1 MNEKLVVIQTKNIL
15 RWGCAVFV
23 TTNNVTNT
31 LPWADLMNI
40 VTHIKY
46 QNFLAA
52 GNVPIDVDLS
62 THPTTLVIGVN
73 GAGKSTLHEAICFGW
88 FGKPLRKINKPAL
101 VNWINGR
108 DCLVELDWT
117 VPNGTA
123 YKVRR
128 GIKPNIFEILKN
140 GVLEPIPSNLDDYQA
155 HLERIIKLNYK
166 SFMQV
171 VVLGGSS
178 YVPFMRLTTS
188 ARRDIIEDLLD
199 IEVFSAMNVL
209 VKEDVSELKGSLEK
223 NTTSRTLLD
232 QQVGM
237 AKEFEDHLVEDTKQ
251 RVAEIDVA
259 LTQTTGAITT
269 LMAQRDAYVVA
280 LKPFDAVKETVKTT
294 RAKVT
299 EYEQTLNKLHAKT
312 DKETAKTLNTLQG
325 QRDAEAESLLVELR
339 GRQKRDAKERSFY
352 TDHDECPTCE
362 QGITEDFKTK
372 RFITLDEADRAT
384 TYALSECQRRL
395 DEFTTKKAADIATGE
410 AKLAAFETAKTEA
423 IAQCKGLITKHRNAQ
438 EAAETT
444 LDAATTIQ
452 ANINGVD
459 AKLPLHRRR
468 VKELEQE
475 RVKVLTPKLIVA
487 RVDVDA
493 LVKQLAGLTDE
504 FAVLSKQRVVF
515 DAAAMLLK
523 DNGIKTRLIKHYLP
537 IINKFINSYLS
548 AMNFPIAFTF
558 DDEFEEHIR
567 THFGDSFAYESF
579 SDGEKKRI
587 DLALLLTWRALAR
600 LKNSAACSLLILDEV
615 FDSSLDLAGMEEFL
629 KIIHGLEADARVFV
643 MSHRVDQMIDK
654 FSNVLVFDKVRG
666 FSQVKS

>member
-1 MNEKLVVIQTKNIL
+1 V
-15 RWGCAVFV
+15 
-23 TTNNVTNT
+23 
-31 LPWADLMNI
+31 NI
-40 VTHIKY
+40 VTHVRY

-62 THPTTLVIGVN
+62 THPTTLVIGIN
-73 GAGKSTLHEAICFGW
+73 GAGKSTLHEAICFAW
-88 FGKPLRKINKPAL
+88 FGKPLRKINKSAL

-128 GIKPNIFEILKN
+128 GIKPNVFEIFKN
-140 GVLEPIPSNLDDYQA
+140 GTLEPIPSSLDDYQA
-155 HLERIIKLNYK
+155 HLESIIKLNHK

-178 YVPFMRLTTS
+178 YVPFMRLTTT

-209 VKEDVSELKGSLEK
+209 AKEDVSELKVSLEK
-223 NTTSRTLLD
+223 NTTTRTLLD
-232 QQVGM
+232 QQVSM
-237 AKEFEDHLVEDTKQ
+237 AKQFEVQIEEDTKQ

-259 LTQTTGAITT
+259 IAQTNAAITALT
-269 LMAQRDAYVVA
+269 EQRDALVIA
-280 LKPFDAVKETVKTT
+280 LKPFDAVKDAIVSI
-294 RAKVT
+294 RAKVSG
-299 EYEQTLNKLHAKT
+299 YESTLISIHAKT
-312 DKETAKTLNTLQG
+312 DKETAKTLNTLQS
-325 QRDAEAESLLVELR
+325 QRDDEAESLLVELR
-339 GRQKRDAKERSFY
+339 GRQKRDTKERAFY

-372 RFITLDEADRAT
+372 RFTTLDEADRAT

-395 DEFTTKKAADIATGE
+395 DEFAAKKASDIAACE
-410 AKLAAFETAKTEA
+410 AKLAAFEKAKADA
-423 IAQCKGLITKHRNAQ
+423 IVQCKGLITKHRKTL
-438 EAAETT
+438 ETT
-444 LDAATTIQ
+444 EESLDGANTIQ
-452 ANINGVD
+452 ASINGVD

-468 VKELEQE
+468 VKELDAE
-475 RVKVLTPKLIVA
+475 RVKVLTPKPTA
-487 RVDVDA
+487 PSVDVDA
-493 LVKQLAGLTDE
+493 LVAQLAALKDE
-504 FAVLSKQRVVF
+504 FAALSKQRVVY

-643 MSHRVDQMIDK
+643 MSHRVDSMIDK
-654 FSNVLVFDKVRG
+654 FSHTLIFDKVRG
-666 FSQVKS
+666 FSTLKA

>member
-1 MNEKLVVIQTKNIL
+1 
-15 RWGCAVFV
+15 
-23 TTNNVTNT
+23 
-31 LPWADLMNI
+31 MNI
-40 VTHIKY
+40 VTHVRY

-62 THPTTLVIGVN
+62 LHSTTLVVGVN
-73 GAGKSTLHEAICFGW
+73 GAGKSTLHEAICFAW
-88 FGKPLRKINKPAL
+88 FGKSIRKVNKGSL
-101 VNWINGR
+101 VNWVNGR

-128 GIKPNIFEILKN
+128 GIKPNVFEIFKN
-140 GVLEPIPSNLDDYQA
+140 GVMEPIPSSLDDYQA
-155 HLERIIKLNYK
+155 HLESIIKLNHK

-178 YVPFMRLTTS
+178 YVPFMRLTTA

-209 VKEDVSELKGSLEK
+209 AKEDVGELKVSIEK
-223 NTTSRTLLD
+223 NTVGRTLLD
-232 QQVGM
+232 QQVTM
-237 AKEFEDHLVEDTKQ
+237 AKDFEVQIEEDTKQ
-251 RVAEIDVA
+251 RVAAIDVTI
-259 LTQTTGAITT
+259 TQTNATIDT
-269 LMAQRDAYVVA
+269 LTEQRDALVIA
-280 LKPFDAVKETVKTT
+280 LKPFDAIKETVKAART
-294 RAKVT
+294 KVV
-299 EYEQTLNKLHAKT
+299 EYERTLNSMHAKT
-312 DKETAKTLNTLQG
+312 DKETAKTLSALQG
-325 QRDAEAESLLVELR
+325 QRDDEAESLLVELR
-339 GRQKRDAKERSFY
+339 GRQKRDAKERAFY

-362 QGITEDFKTK
+362 QGITDDFKTK
-372 RFITLDEADRAT
+372 RFATLDEADRAT

-395 DEFTTKKAADIATGE
+395 DEFATKKAADIAACE
-410 AKLAAFETAKTEA
+410 ATLAAFEKAKADA
-423 IAQCKGLITKHRNAQ
+423 IKACKALIAKYRTAQ
-438 EAAETT
+438 EAAEET
-444 LDAATTIQ
+444 LTGASTIQ
-452 ANINGVD
+452 ADINGID

-468 VKELEQE
+468 VKELEAE
-475 RVKVLTPKLIVA
+475 RVKVLTPKPTA
-487 RVDVDA
+487 PSVDVDA
-493 LVKQLAGLTDE
+493 LVAQLTALKDE
-504 FAVLSKQRVVF
+504 FAVLSKQRVVY

-567 THFGDSFAYESF
+567 THFGDSFAYESL

-600 LKNSAACSLLILDEV
+600 LKNSASCNLLILDEV

-629 KIIHGLEADARVFV
+629 RIIHGLEADARVFV
-643 MSHRVDQMIDK
+643 MSHRVDTMVDK
-654 FSNVLVFDKVRG
+654 FNHTLIFDKVRG
-666 FSQVKS
+666 FSQVKV